1 MTLTRKIS
9 GGRRTRCK
17 TLSKKKCLKRKTCT
31 LGKKSRKCSKRR
43 KMHRGGVSRNNHF
56 TLRLKV
62 LKNDKPVKNVAT
74 LPPSVKSSF
83 MKYFKSEDEDGKFGN
98 VAKPNEIK
106 SVKFKGSSIIIKG
119 STQKPI
125 DDEYHAYSDNED
137 ADNEDADP
145 KYDPMVFA
153 NEVRHL
159 SQRLADDVIEHNGD
173 NYEGSKLCIVGKA
186 PADSNN
192 EEAYCFK

>member
-17 TLSKKKCLKRKTCT
+17 TLSKQKCLKRKTCT
-31 LGKKSRKCSKRR
+31 LGKKSGKCSKRR
-43 KMHRGGVSRNNHF
+43 KTHRGGSISRNHF

-62 LKNDKPVKNVAT
+62 LKNDKPVKNIAT

-106 SVKFKGSSIIIKG
+106 SVKIKGSSFIIKG
-119 STQKPI
+119 STQNQI
-125 DDEYHAYSDNED
+125 DGG
-137 ADNEDADP
+137 
-145 KYDPMVFA
+145 DPMVFA

-159 SQRLADDVIEHNGD
+159 SHNLADDVIEHNGD
-173 NYEGSKLCIVGKA
+173 NYEGSKLCIVGRA
-186 PADSNN
+186 PVDSNN
-192 EEAYCFK
+192 EEAYCVQ

>member
-17 TLSKKKCLKRKTCT
+17 TLSKQKCLKRKTCT
-31 LGKKSRKCSKRR
+31 LSKKTRKCSKRR
-43 KMHRGGVSRNNHF
+43 KMHRGGALSKNNRF
-56 TLRLKV
+56 TLSLKV

-106 SVKFKGSSIIIKG
+106 SVKIKGSSFIIKG
-119 STQKPI
+119 STQNQI
-125 DDEYHAYSDNED
+125 DGG
-137 ADNEDADP
+137 
-145 KYDPMVFA
+145 DPMVFA

-159 SQRLADDVIEHNGD
+159 SHNLADDVIEHNGD

-192 EEAYCFK
+192 EEAYCVQ